1 MLLFSVV
8 EPLVLEIGAELISRT
23 TGHFNNYK
31 AWHSSKKCPSKKMI
45 VSSEVEND
53 QKVNS
58 HLSRSCVTLSGTFFC
73 AKMKI
78 SRKIPFFEKNK
89 SVFSVIFFPSYPS
102 FFFCILTEKFW
113 PIKINCRF
121 SFGILSEG

>member
-1 MLLFSVV
+1 MLFFLLF
-8 EPLVLEIGAELISRT
+8 EPFVLEIGAELISRT
-23 TGHFNNYK
+23 RGNFK
-31 AWHSSKKCPSKKMI
+31 ICEAWHVFKNFAPKKII

-53 QKVNS
+53 QKVNN
-58 HLSRSCVTLSGTFFC
+58 HKSRSCVTLSGTFFC

-78 SRKIPFFEKNK
+78 SRKKIFLKKNK
-89 SVFSVIFFPSYPS
+89 SVISVIFFPSYPS
-102 FFFCILTEKFW
+102 FFFGILTENFW

>member
-23 TGHFNNYK
+23 TGHFNIYK
-31 AWHSSKKCPSKKMI
+31 AWHSSKKCPSRKMI

-78 SRKIPFFEKNK
+78 SRKIFFLKK
-89 SVFSVIFFPSYPS
+89 QIRHFRHFFPVISVIFFLH
-102 FFFCILTEKFW
+102 FDRKILANQNQLPVQFW
-113 PIKINCRF
+113 HP
-121 SFGILSEG
+121 